1 MKGERGEGGK
11 TSNQYKG
18 KAGGCTEWFGGRGYN
33 EGRGKSSYTY
43 CTGMSTIT
51 ADVTLNFDWFMT
63 CVRGYTK
70 SVYGMHHMLVLRDP
84 KLRVPAR

>member
-1 MKGERGEGGK
+1 MKGERGECGK

-18 KAGGCTEWFGGRGYN
+18 KAGGCTEWFGGRGCN
-33 EGRGKSSYTY
+33 DGRGKSSYTY

-63 CVRGYTK
+63 CARGYTK
-70 SVYGMHHMLVLRDP
+70 SIYGMHHMLVS
-84 KLRVPAR
+84 VIIN